1 MMTYRT
7 CDKNLVIKMI
17 RNTKL
22 YIATVLKNY
31 LSKDAVN
38 GLLDKKAD
46 KTDIPVNVS
55 QLANDKNYITREEVL
70 SMFENAETKQY

>member
-1 MMTYRT
+1 MTYRT
-7 CDKNLVIKMI
+7 YDKNLLIKMI

-31 LSKDAVN
+31 LNEDAVN
-38 GLLDKKAD
+38 GLLSKKAD

-55 QLANDKNYITREEVL
+55 QLVNDKNYITREEVL

>member
-1 MMTYRT
+1 MTYRT
-7 CDKNLVIKMI
+7 YDKNLLIKMI

-31 LSKDAVN
+31 LNEDAVN
-38 GLLDKKAD
+38 GLLSKKAD

>member
-1 MMTYRT
+1 MTYRT
-7 CDKNLVIKMI
+7 YDKNLLIKMI

-31 LSKDAVN
+31 LNKDAVN

>member
-1 MMTYRT
+1 MTYRT
-7 CDKNLVIKMI
+7 YDKNLLIKMI

-31 LSKDAVN
+31 LNKDAVN
-38 GLLDKKAD
+38 GLLSKKAD